1 MEADKTPQLR
11 ENRHFVEYLSP
22 SSNDICVLCLQDI
35 KNITKKPS
43 DMKIRIWDVE
53 KRAVTR
59 AGDSLQQYL
68 GVTLTSLDFRIIC
81 KNCNR
86 QIHSALKVKEKK
98 KQTFEEGRLECS
110 NFVRRSVKRLAL
122 NSPNQIADQ
131 EQKVVRKPAKRY
143 KLNFTGETVE
153 AVGNENDPSGS
164 LSLAE
169 EIGTKRDAG
178 VIVSKRYY
186 WELCCVPAI
195 YCPCQH
201 CALLH
206 IGRADP

>member
-1 MEADKTPQLR
+1 MCYVSK
-11 ENRHFVEYLSP
+11 
-22 SSNDICVLCLQDI
+22 
-35 KNITKKPS
+35 
-43 DMKIRIWDVE
+43 
-53 KRAVTR
+53 TR
-59 AGDSLQQYL
+59 AGDSLQQYF

-122 NSPNQIADQ
+122 SSPNQIADQ

-169 EIGTKRDAG
+169 KIGTKRDAG